1 MKKFAWLLY
10 AVTSTTFVSL
20 FLIINSFTEMTS
32 ANFWGALI
40 WIQVLITLGFLIN
53 AKVFSSF
60 GGTTRQSPK
69 LFGILWSFDLSL
81 LIVSLLS
88 GILVVLFLPFSDNF
102 LSNRFFWVLQILL
115 VSISSFVLI
124 FLYMTTRFAST
135 GAEGLPSIQDLKELI
150 KKVEYKAM
158 EFYSDDFNEVK
169 KLYEHVSFK
178 MPHPSK
184 INQNTYL
191 DLIKQLNEVLEL
203 IPSEMD
209 AEAEMDAESFN
220 TKIKEIRL
228 SFELL

>member
-1 MKKFAWLLY
+1 
-10 AVTSTTFVSL
+10 
-20 FLIINSFTEMTS
+20 
-32 ANFWGALI
+32 
-40 WIQVLITLGFLIN
+40 
-53 AKVFSSF
+53 
-60 GGTTRQSPK
+60 
-69 LFGILWSFDLSL
+69 
-81 LIVSLLS
+81 
-88 GILVVLFLPFSDNF
+88 
-102 LSNRFFWVLQILL
+102 
-115 VSISSFVLI
+115 
-124 FLYMTTRFAST
+124 MTTRFAST

-150 KKVEYKAM
+150 EKVEYKAM

-209 AEAEMDAESFN
+209 AESFN